1 MELPMLKLRDRCCRD
16 VISGMFYRCLD
27 LLLLLEVYM
36 GNGDELRN
44 LDSISWDGHGSSCC
58 GYNWLKGTTGFK
70 TPVGLTEDGYDG
82 PMGVFKGK
90 MRRYVTLY

>member
-1 MELPMLKLRDRCCRD
+1 MELPMLKLRDRCSRD

-44 LDSISWDGHGSSCC
+44 LDSISWDGHGSSSC

-82 PMGVFKGK
+82 PMGVLRGK
-90 MRRYVTLY
+90 